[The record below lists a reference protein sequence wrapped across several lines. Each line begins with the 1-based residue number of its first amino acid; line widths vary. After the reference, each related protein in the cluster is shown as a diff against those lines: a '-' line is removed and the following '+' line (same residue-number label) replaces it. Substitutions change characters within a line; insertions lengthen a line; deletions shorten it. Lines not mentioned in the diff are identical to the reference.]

1 MTNLFYDKYS
11 GDLNGNGN
19 HHYGNTATND
29 VTIEDLNDGSYEY
42 YTRHAALKYYNKIFE
57 SKKDF
62 VLPECTYTSNMFKLK
77 LYVKTQ
83 AITTIF
89 VVIEVNVDMLKQII
103 KNKQTMPPTDESFLK
118 DLCRFHMAYHETLK
132 FYSEY
137 TKQSNDNKIKNNL
150 NYITKTASE
159 PVNYTFNN
167 RIANPPSLNLN
178 LYEYQKCSVYWMIE
192 RENNKKII
200 SYNLNNE
207 VILGEVFYDIN
218 MRKFNLIEDKKKLKF
233 YGGCIIDEV
242 GLGKTLQVVSLG
254 LLKPSTY
261 IGYTNDLHPNK
272 FISKATLILCPNQ
285 LCGQWLREIQTQ
297 VKIGKTKIVQL
308 MTKRDFDKLTYK
320 ELLESDFVLL
330 SYTFL
335 DNKNFVDIWR
345 KEISTYSNFHKRSWI
360 DTDNYKVGEL
370 FKKLGNDLITKQKD
384 TLTNKQPLIQLIHWH
399 RIVIDEFH
407 EIYKDNTTFM
417 YINNLLRHISADN
430 KWVVTATPFNT
441 SICIEKI
448 FEFLTDYKNV
458 DSRNIFIEEQIT
470 EHLAG
475 QVFRR
480 NTKDSVKLEHTLPPI
495 QEELHWLKFSP
506 TERMMYNAY
515 LANTNND
522 KYGTYL
528 RQLCCHPQLA
538 NETKDALSNCK
549 TLVDIEHMMVSHYK
563 KEVEEAQEKV
573 DDQNKKLLK
582 YNKKLRKLERRQTKK
597 AMKKLGLKVSKDDV
611 GGGDDDVIDSDDE
624 SESEEEKDPL
634 PIVINGVALKLEPTM
649 AIATYKEMI
658 KNATD
663 KLNELNTNLAGKV
676 STHDFFVN
684 VVERIRKTSNKDS
697 SGKVIDYDN
706 IDLNELMNASSSEE
720 DENKEEEEDPCGIC
734 LGEIPEHDIGVTRCG
749 HMFCYSC
756 LKGHINKH
764 SSCPYCRKKLT
775 EKDTYVLSYEMKKK
789 TTDDPN
795 EKNKIN
801 LINEIGTKLANLI
814 LYLKET
820 DQHTII
826 FSQWDDL
833 LLRVGRILKENGI
846 KNVFCKGNCYQR
858 DKAIREFNS
867 DDKIKVIMLSSGSTA
882 AGTNLTKATR
892 VIFIDPIYGDYKFR
906 KDQERQAVGRAHRL
920 GQKSQIKIVRF
931 IIKESIEEE
940 IYNINCEED
949 KKHGTQVLNMNEIDV
964 V

>member
-1 MTNLFYDKYS
+1 MANLFYDKYS

-42 YTRHAALKYYNKIFE
+42 YTRQRALNYYNKIFE

-62 VLPECTYTSNMFKLK
+62 TLPECTYTSNMFKLK

-83 AITTIF
+83 GITTIF
-89 VVIEVNVDMLKQII
+89 VVIEVNVDMLKDMV
-103 KNKQTMPPTDESFLK
+103 KNKQPIPPADETFLK

-137 TKQSNDNKIKNNL
+137 TKQSTDIKIKNNL
-150 NYITKTASE
+150 GYITKTAND

-167 RIANPPSLNLN
+167 RIVNPTSLNLN

-207 VILGEVFYDIN
+207 VVLGDVFYDIN
-218 MRKFNLIEDKKKLKF
+218 MRKFNMMEDKKKLKF

-254 LLKPSTY
+254 LLKPSTH

-272 FISKATLILCPNQ
+272 FVSKATLILCPNQ
-285 LCGQWLREIQTQ
+285 LCGQWLREVQTQ
-297 VKIGKTKIVQL
+297 VKPESKIKIL
-308 MTKRDFDKLTYK
+308 SIMTKRDFDKLTYK
-320 ELLESDFVLL
+320 ELLDADFVLL

-335 DNKNFVDIWR
+335 DNKNFVNIWS
-345 KEISTYSNFHKRSWI
+345 KGISTFSNFHKKQWNDADS
-360 DTDNYKVGEL
+360 YKVSEL
-370 FKKLGNDLITKQKD
+370 FKKMGSDLLLKQ
-384 TLTNKQPLIQLIHWH
+384 TESLASKQPLIQLIHWH

-417 YINNLLRHISADN
+417 YINNMLKQLSADN

-441 SICIEKI
+441 NICIEKI
-448 FEFLTDYKNV
+448 FDFLTDYKNV
-458 DSRNIFIEEQIT
+458 DSRNIFVEEQIT

-549 TLVDIEHMMVSHYK
+549 TLADIEKMMVLHYK
-563 KEVEEAQEKV
+563 KEVDEAQEKV
-573 DDQNKKLLK
+573 NEQNAKLTK
-582 YNKKLRKLERRQTKK
+582 YNKKLRKLERKQKK
-597 AMKKLGLKVSKDDV
+597 RAMKKQGLKVSSDT
-611 GGGDDDVIDSDDE
+611 DSDDDSNDSDSD
-624 SESEEEKDPL
+624 SEDDKVDLVAAFNGGPL
-634 PIVINGVALKLEPTM
+634 NLEPTVL
-649 AIATYKEMI
+649 ITTYKDMI
-658 KNATD
+658 KNAVD
-663 KLNELNTNLAGKV
+663 KLNELTTALTGKTN
-676 STHDFFVN
+676 THDFFVN

-697 SGKVIDYDN
+697 SNKVIDYDN

-720 DENKEEEEDPCGIC
+720 DENAEEEDDPCGIC

-764 SSCPYCRKKLT
+764 SSCPYCRTKLS

-789 TTDDPN
+789 TTDDPA

-814 LYLKET
+814 LYLRET

-858 DKAIREFNS
+858 DKAIREFNT